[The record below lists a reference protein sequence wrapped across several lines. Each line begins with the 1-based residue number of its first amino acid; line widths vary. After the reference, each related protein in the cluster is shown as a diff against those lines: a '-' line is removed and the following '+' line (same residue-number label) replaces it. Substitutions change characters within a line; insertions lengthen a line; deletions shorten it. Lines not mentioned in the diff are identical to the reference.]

1 MHIYIRWYLHSA
13 RGFSG
18 KRDLITKKSKFH
30 SIKNQSTSPKWKSFH
45 ISAFSSFCIPR
56 GHLLSVIATMSTYI
70 ILLSCKGM
78 PGIQTSLIN
87 ILSLWSF
94 VFGILLEQMNNR
106 IILNSSL
113 QVSYVISPLPF
124 HELCK
129 IHSPLINEKAR
140 CTGTWI
146 LPWIS
151 PWASANIHCFILTK

>member
-1 MHIYIRWYLHSA
+1 MWQFPLFRCEGSTCFRVYTMVSKISSLVCNVCLDSWWFYHIGLV
-13 RGFSG
+13 
-18 KRDLITKKSKFH
+18 
-30 SIKNQSTSPKWKSFH
+30 TS
-45 ISAFSSFCIPR
+45 
-56 GHLLSVIATMSTYI
+56 
-70 ILLSCKGM
+70 
-78 PGIQTSLIN
+78 GIQTSLIN

-151 PWASANIHCFILTK
+151 PWTSANIHCFILTK